1 MDVVPCGTGAVFAR
15 SLVSGGMSHH
25 RDPVTAPGAPDAVG
39 PYSHAVRSGGL
50 LFCSGQT
57 PLDPATGKLVE
68 GSIGDETRRCLENLQ
83 LVCAAAGAELSDAV
97 RLGVYVTD
105 MGTFPEVNEA
115 YATFFGEGPP
125 ARSTIGVASL
135 PLGARVEIDAIV
147 ALPT

>member
-1 MDVVPCGTGAVFAR
+1 
-15 SLVSGGMSHH
+15 VSGAMSHH

-68 GSIGDETRRCLENLQ
+68 GSIGDQTRRCLENLQ

>member
-1 MDVVPCGTGAVFAR
+1 
-15 SLVSGGMSHH
+15 MSHH
-25 RDPVTAPGAPDAVG
+25 RYSVTAPGAPDAVG

-68 GSIGDETRRCLENLQ
+68 GSIGDQTRRCLENLQ

-97 RLGVYVTD
+97 RLGVYVID
-105 MGTFPEVNEA
+105 MATFPEVNEA
-115 YATFFGEGPP
+115 YAAFFAGGPP

-135 PLGARVEIDAIV
+135 PLGAAVEIDAIV
-147 ALPT
+147 ALPSQM